1 MRTTHSTGART
12 ARRMMGINSRRAA
25 ATLAALVMLGGVV
38 PAGATPSNQV
48 PTGALS
54 AAAGAA
60 GISCGV
66 QWGSL
71 EKARS
76 DSHIGDGTVTNVRS
90 GRHTC
95 FDRVVVDVAGVA
107 ASKVGYRV
115 RYVDAVTQPGSG
127 REVPLA
133 GGARMQVDVTVPAYD
148 SAGQPTYSPRDRS
161 KVVDVSGYDTL
172 RQVAVA
178 GSFEGQTTF
187 GVGVRARLPM
197 RVFVLDGPGSG
208 SRLVIDVAHKW

>member
-1 MRTTHSTGART
+1 MRTTVGTTRK
-12 ARRMMGINSRRAA
+12 AA

-38 PAGATPSNQV
+38 PAATAA
-48 PTGALS
+48 PTGAMSAS
-54 AAAGAA
+54 AATT

-66 QWGSL
+66 MWGSL
-71 EKARS
+71 EKSLQDTRA
-76 DSHIGDGTVTNVRS
+76 GDGTITDVRS

-95 FDRVVVDVAGVA
+95 YDRVVVDISGIA

-115 RYVDAVTQPGSG
+115 RYVDTVRQPGSG
-127 REVPLA
+127 QAVPLA

-148 SAGQPTYSPRDRS
+148 SAGRPTYSPGDRS
-161 KVVDVSGYDTL
+161 KVVDVAGYDTL